1 MTRPPKAKQRVLET
15 AQQLVSER
23 GTGALTFD
31 ALSEASGV
39 TRGGITYHFPTK
51 KQLLKALVE
60 HDMQQWAETE
70 QSMAPENMPESTAQL
85 IASIRAS
92 TTKTPDYRRFVSGM
106 IGAAMLEPDLLDGVR
121 AFFAERFEDVEW
133 TETELRQMMLR
144 LAADG
149 LFWMETFNCFQ
160 MPSEPRQRLVEMME
174 QMAVDWAAAVE
185 PESNVDDNEN

>member
-1 MTRPPKAKQRVLET
+1 MTRPPKAKQHVLET
-15 AQQLVSER
+15 AQRLVAER

-31 ALSEASGV
+31 ALSDASGV

-51 KQLLKALVE
+51 HDLLKALVN
-60 HDMQQWAETE
+60 HDMQQWAEAE
-70 QSMAPENMPESTAQL
+70 ASLAPDGMDEATAQL

-121 AFFAERFEDVEW
+121 AFFAERFEDQEW
-133 TETELRQMMLR
+133 TETELRQMLLR
-144 LAADG
+144 MAADG